1 MLAIGQ
7 RHHTVV
13 GQARGSAPYN
23 CIAMHQ
29 AVMRF
34 GVDALAQRQR
44 RPQAAQEPGAVDR
57 GVRLRVEDAEESK
70 IMLIEALE
78 NKPGLPRDIVCL
90 NAGAALYVAGSADS
104 IAQGIDAARIA
115 IASGDARAK
124 LEHFIA
130 TTQTLAAS

>member
-1 MLAIGQ
+1 
-7 RHHTVV
+7 
-13 GQARGSAPYN
+13 
-23 CIAMHQ
+23 
-29 AVMRF
+29 
-34 GVDALAQRQR
+34 
-44 RPQAAQEPGAVDR
+44 
-57 GVRLRVEDAEESK
+57 
-70 IMLIEALE
+70 MLIEALE

-104 IAQGIDAARIA
+104 IAEGIDAARTA